1 MSLVVENLNIVYSN
15 LLKTKKNN
23 IINNLSFEIV
33 PGDIFALVGQN
44 GAGKTSIIKCILKF
58 MRAAGGSIKFKEMDI
73 SSVINDN
80 KVGYCPEVLVF
91 PPMISGKNYLLD
103 IGILKGISKENLYQK
118 IDMLVQ
124 LFDMKES
131 INSLTSTYSKG
142 MKRKLA
148 FMQSVIND
156 PELLILDEPTDGLDP
171 ISRRILLNYIKELSC
186 NGTTILIT
194 SHLLSDLETVC
205 NKIAFINKGKIA
217 QIINPS
223 EYLREKQIINVDMTI
238 EKENSKER
246 IIESFRNDKFYYNN
260 IKAIEI
266 NNIAVSNHSL
276 EDWYSLMYQEKEIID
291 D

>member
-1 MSLVVENLNIVYSN
+1 M
-15 LLKTKKNN
+15 
-23 IINNLSFEIV
+23 
-33 PGDIFALVGQN
+33 
-44 GAGKTSIIKCILKF
+44 
-58 MRAAGGSIKFKEMDI
+58 
-73 SSVINDN
+73 
-80 KVGYCPEVLVF
+80 
-91 PPMISGKNYLLD
+91 
-103 IGILKGISKENLYQK
+103 
-118 IDMLVQ
+118 
-124 LFDMKES
+124 
-131 INSLTSTYSKG
+131 
-142 MKRKLA
+142 
-148 FMQSVIND
+148 
-156 PELLILDEPTDGLDP
+156 
-171 ISRRILLNYIKELSC
+171 
-186 NGTTILIT
+186 IT